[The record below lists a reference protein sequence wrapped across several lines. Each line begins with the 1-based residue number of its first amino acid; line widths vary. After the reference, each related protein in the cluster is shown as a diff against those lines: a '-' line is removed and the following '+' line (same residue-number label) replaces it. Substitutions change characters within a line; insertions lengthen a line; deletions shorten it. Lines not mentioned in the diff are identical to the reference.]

1 MASNY
6 IIQLFTCVWLNNMKT
21 NLCIFFLAESL
32 KLLIFLSRYG
42 FQLEFASTTTCL
54 CRLLLFY
61 SSRFL
66 SSRLRP
72 CMQAV
77 LCTRWFMSYALFCD
91 GKNQVFK
98 FFFHFVLKLKKRK
111 TNRKPKLITRS
122 AIFRSAETLRTW
134 KKNADGL
141 SRFFCVDL
149 GGGGEVTHTSEV
161 SISHRFVVNATLA
174 RLGLSVIFWR
184 FVP

>member
-134 KKNADGL
+134 KKKCGWAVPILLCWFRG
-141 SRFFCVDL
+141 R
-149 GGGGEVTHTSEV
+149 GW
-161 SISHRFVVNATLA
+161 SHPYIRSLYQSPF
-174 RLGLSVIFWR
+174 RR
-184 FVP
+184 